1 MQRAVP
7 EQKLGVILRY
17 HNQHRF
23 YYLTWSTDSQS
34 SLAYRAGI
42 QNFDRVIELN
52 GINVENDTDEQI
64 DQRFDV
70 RRDFPVEIL
79 VCNPSTYQHYK
90 SNNKT
95 LHRHLPTVQRL
106 KPVYDTSGHS
116 SSLLL
121 LFSLTSIFSL
131 IILANETMSEMS
143 SMIVNEN
150 IYCAIQWIEE
160 TMEKKMISIVSQS
173 TIFKSPDFIC
183 INDICVIEF
192 AGNYYKGKIL
202 YKGSRH
208 MCEIFQAEHDD
219 RVAQE
224 MMKPMEINMKQS
236 STIQSKY

>member
-106 KPVYDTSGHS
+106 KPVYDTS
-116 SSLLL
+116 
-121 LFSLTSIFSL
+121 
-131 IILANETMSEMS
+131 ANETMSEMS